1 MEEILNLDVVQFDYN
16 IQFLKSY
23 KKVVNLNKHIL
34 NNFLDLGRELKN
46 IKDNKWYEVLNYSS
60 IYDFCK
66 NEFNLGMTTTKNLIA
81 VFERFVDPK
90 SLDYLS
96 PQLFKK
102 FDCYN
107 YSQLVELLPVDDS
120 QLDNFNKSMSVN
132 DIRIKKLENKLNK
145 DIDKVNS
152 YFSGLFFETIKE
164 IVDKENFLKI
174 RLSSSNYIDVSVK
187 NKDISNF
194 YFTIQL
200 YTYDSIC
207 LNVSTYVKKYES
219 YNIDLDLNI
228 LKKHLN
234 TFINICKAEIERY
247 NSSKSQLSDSDIL
260 EIKEKKSNLK
270 NFKNNDERYNFLKN
284 LENYN
289 LIYSLDLI
297 KVKIYQNKYFE
308 ELYIITSLS
317 NDSIYD
323 YFWFS
328 GNYYFFYQSSSYNE
342 LYSKLESKKVNLN
355 EK

>member
-1 MEEILNLDVVQFDYN
+1 MEETLNLDVVQFDYN

-23 KKVVNLNKHIL
+23 KNVVNLNKHIL

-102 FDCYN
+102 FDRYN

-132 DIRIKKLENKLNK
+132 DIRIKKLENKIKK
-145 DIDKVNS
+145 DEDKVNS
-152 YFSGLFFETIKE
+152 YFSSLFFETIKE
-164 IVDKENFLKI
+164 IVHKENFLKI

-194 YFTIQL
+194 YFSIRL
-200 YTYDSIC
+200 NTYDSIF
-207 LNVSTYVKKYES
+207 LNVIIYAKKYES
-219 YNIDLDLNI
+219 YKIDLDLNI
-228 LKKHLN
+228 AKKHLN

-247 NSSKSQLSDSDIL
+247 NSSKSQLSDSVV
-260 EIKEKKSNLK
+260 EEKKQVVK

-308 ELYIITSLS
+308 ELYLITSLS

-328 GNYYFFYQSSSYNE
+328 DNYYFFYQTCSCNE
-342 LYSKLESKKVNLN
+342 LYQKLESKEVNLN